1 MYSLFIFI
9 PCKELLKIN
18 YKSCLDYQILITFTE
33 KYFID
38 NQMKFELINLRQKF
52 TDEDLINDL
61 RTVANNL
68 EKKSLKMRDY
78 CKDNGAKYNSKT
90 AIKRF
95 GNWDNTLKKAGL
107 EGGKSLKGMEYGEK
121 AIKDEVLIDD
131 LVRIAAELNN
141 PNITSTDYNKYGKY
155 TVETLRIRFGSWNK
169 AKERAN
175 LEVTYII
182 NNSNENLFQNI
193 LELWTLLG
201 RQPKYGE
208 VISPNSKFNGSTYA
222 RRFGSWRAALEAF
235 IEYVNSDNSIEE
247 VEEVNIPLIPINV
260 FNKNPIE
267 TQKEIKIK
275 RTPRGINL
283 RLRWTILKRD
293 NFSCRKCGRS
303 PAKDQ
308 KVILHVDHIIPWS
321 KDGETV
327 IENLETLCE
336 QCNLGKSNII

>member
-1 MYSLFIFI
+1 M
-9 PCKELLKIN
+9 PK
-18 YKSCLDYQILITFTE
+18 
-33 KYFID
+33 D
-38 NQMKFELINLRQKF
+38 NRQMKFELTDLRQKF
-52 TDEDLINDL
+52 SDGDLINDL

-68 EKKSLKMRDY
+68 GKNSLKLRDY
-78 CKDNGAKYNSKT
+78 CKDNGAKYNSTT

-107 EGGKSLKGMEYGEK
+107 EGEKSLKGMEYGENE
-121 AIKDEVLIDD
+121 IKDEVLLTD
-131 LVRIAAELNN
+131 LVRVANELNN
-141 PNITSTDYNKYGKY
+141 PNITFNDYNKYGKY
-155 TVETLRIRFGSWNK
+155 TAMTMGVRFGSWNK
-169 AKERAN
+169 AKEKAN
-175 LEVTYII
+175 LEVTYIT
-182 NNSNENLFQNI
+182 NNSNEDLFQNI
-193 LELWTLLG
+193 LELWTILG

-208 VISPNSKFNGSTYA
+208 VISPNSKFSGSTYA

-235 IEYVNSDNSIEE
+235 IEYVNSDNSTEG
-247 VEEVNIPLIPINV
+247 VEETNSQLIPINV
-260 FNKNPIE
+260 PSKNSIA

-275 RTPRGINL
+275 RTARGINL

-308 KVILHVDHIIPWS
+308 SVILHVDHIIPWS

-336 QCNLGKSNII
+336 KCNLGKSNLL